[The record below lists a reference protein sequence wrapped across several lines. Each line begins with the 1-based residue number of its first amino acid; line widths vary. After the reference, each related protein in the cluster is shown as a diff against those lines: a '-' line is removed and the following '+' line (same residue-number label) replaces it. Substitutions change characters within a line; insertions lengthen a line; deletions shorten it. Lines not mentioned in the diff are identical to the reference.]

1 MNEKIKNIVNTCLF
15 TTIFIVVFFLN
26 VIVKDNEIS
35 NSERRKLKQ
44 MPEISWSTILDTSF
58 MDSFDKYVLDQFV
71 LRDTFRH
78 IKANM
83 ELNILNKKD
92 NNDLF
97 IYNGYIFKSLYP
109 LNEKEVLVTS
119 NKMNYI
125 YDLYLKDM
133 NVYYTIIP
141 DKNYYLNDNLD
152 YLRIDYKKLVSIM
165 NNNIS
170 NMKYID
176 IFNTLNLNSY
186 YKTDIHWKQYRLHD
200 TVLKIAS
207 HMNFTILND
216 YDTKIIPNF
225 KGSYYGQ
232 IAQNIWEDNIVYL
245 TNNIIKKAVVFNHET
260 GKYTS
265 IYDLDKK
272 GNVDMYDIFLSGPS
286 AILDIYNEESTSN
299 KELIVFRDSFGSSL
313 IPLLLKDYKKITVID
328 TRYVSSEYLNNFVD
342 FNNQD
347 VLFMY
352 STNIINNG
360 SILK

>member
-1 MNEKIKNIVNTCLF
+1 MNEKIKYIVNTCLF
-15 TTIFIVVFFLN
+15 TTIFIAVFLLN
-26 VIVKDNEIS
+26 VLTKDSEVS

-44 MPEISWSTILDTSF
+44 LPELSWSNILDTSF
-58 MDSFDKYVLDQFV
+58 MDSFDKYVLDQFIF
-71 LRDTFRH
+71 RDTFRY
-78 IKANM
+78 IKADM
-83 ELNILNKKD
+83 ELNVLNKKD

-97 IYNGYIFKSLYP
+97 VYNEHIFKNLYP
-109 LNEKEVLVTS
+109 LNEKEVLVTA
-119 NKMNYI
+119 KKINYI

-141 DKNYYLNDNLD
+141 DKNYYLSADLD
-152 YLRIDYKKLVSIM
+152 YLRIDYKKLISIM
-165 NNNIS
+165 NNNIE

-176 IFNTLNLNSY
+176 IFNTLNLTSY

-200 TVLKIAS
+200 ASSKIAN

-216 YDTKIIPNF
+216 YDMKIVPNF

-232 IAQNIWEDNIVYL
+232 IAQKIREDNIVYL
-245 TNNIIKKAVVFNHET
+245 TNNMIKKATVFNHET
-260 GKYTS
+260 NKYTP

-272 GNVDMYDIFLSGPS
+272 NNVDMYDTFLSGSS

-313 IPLLLKDYKKITVID
+313 IPLLIKDYKKITVID
-328 TRYVSSEYLNNFVD
+328 IRYISSNYLSSFID

-360 SILK
+360 SILR